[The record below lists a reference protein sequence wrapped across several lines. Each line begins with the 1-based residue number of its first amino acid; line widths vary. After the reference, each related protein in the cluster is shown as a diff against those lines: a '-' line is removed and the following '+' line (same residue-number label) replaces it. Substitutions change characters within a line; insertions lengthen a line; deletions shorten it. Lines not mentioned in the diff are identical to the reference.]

1 MPQCLSRLTVVVCAL
16 VLIAGWFAP
25 AAGQT
30 PATVQPPLEGAL
42 KVVLVCDTCDLA
54 ALRTDLPFVEFLA
67 DAATADIEVRA
78 TSAPADAN
86 QRWTLAITGR
96 GRFAGQNRTVSFV
109 ATPEM
114 TPADRNRALS
124 RTLKLGLAEFVLA
137 TPPGRFVD
145 VTFARAAGAEG
156 AKSDTTKPA
165 QKDPWNYWVFRFG
178 ASTDSYGEESQSSSS
193 YYVNGSASRVTERWK
208 INLSSYR
215 SVNKSRF
222 DIDETETVR
231 SRLSDWSVNSLI
243 VKSVGPKWSVAMTS
257 SVVGSSFSNST
268 LVGRATPGIEYD
280 FFPYA
285 ESSRR
290 SLTLQYNVG
299 PARYLY
305 EEETIFDKLEEM
317 IVTHSVTASLG
328 LRQPWG
334 QAGGSMTWSQ
344 HLTAMERT
352 RLSASGSISVRI
364 MRSINLNASGNYSRI
379 RDLFT
384 LEKGAASDEEVL
396 LRQRQLA
403 TGYRYGFSFGF
414 SYAFGALSNEAVN
427 PRFGGG

>member
-1 MPQCLSRLTVVVCAL
+1 MRLTLFVCAL
-16 VLIAGWFAP
+16 ILSAGPFVTP
-25 AAGQT
+25 ASGQT
-30 PATVQPPLEGAL
+30 PATPAQQPLEGAL
-42 KVVLVCDTCDLA
+42 KVQLVCDACDLA
-54 ALRTDLPFVEFLA
+54 ALRKDLPFVEFLS
-67 DAATADIEVRA
+67 DAATADVEVRV
-78 TSAPADAN
+78 TISAADAN
-86 QRWTLAITGR
+86 QRWSLAIGGR
-96 GRFAGQNRTVSFV
+96 GRFTGQNRTVAFL

-114 TPADRNRALS
+114 TPADTNRALA
-124 RTLKLGLAEFVLA
+124 RTLKLGLAEFIVA

-145 VTFARAAGAEG
+145 VTFARPAAAAGA
-156 AKSDTTKPA
+156 PPPV
-165 QKDPWNYWVFRFG
+165 QVDPWNYWVFRFG
-178 ASTDSYGEESQSSSS
+178 ASMDSYGEESQSSSS
-193 YYVNGSASRVTERWK
+193 YYIDGSANRVTEQWK
-208 INLSSYR
+208 IRLSVFR

-222 DIDETETVR
+222 DIDESETVR

-243 VKSVGPKWSVAMTS
+243 VKSLGPKWSFGLTS

-280 FFPYA
+280 VFPYA

-305 EEETIFDKLEEM
+305 EEETIFGKLEEM
-317 IVTHSVTASLG
+317 IAQHSFVASLG

-344 HLTAMERT
+344 HLTALDRT
-352 RLSASGSISVRI
+352 RLSANGSFSVRI
-364 MRSINLNASGNYSRI
+364 LRSINLNASGNYARI

-384 LEKGAASDEEVL
+384 LEKGAATDEEVL

-403 TGYRYGFSFGF
+403 TGFRYGFSFGF
-414 SYAFGALSNEAVN
+414 SYSFGALSNAAVN

>member
-1 MPQCLSRLTVVVCAL
+1 LRTSPSRLTVFVCAL
-16 VLIAGWFAP
+16 VLLAGGVAP
-25 AAGQT
+25 AFGQT
-30 PATVQPPLEGAL
+30 PATSTPPEGAL
-42 KVVLVCDTCDLA
+42 KVALVCEACDLA
-54 ALRTDLPFVEFLA
+54 SLRTALPFVEFVA
-67 DAATADIEVRA
+67 DPAAADVEVRV
-78 TSAPADAN
+78 TTAPADAN
-86 QRWTLAITGR
+86 QRWTLAIAGR
-96 GRFAGQNRTVSFV
+96 GRFAGQNRTVSFLV
-109 ATPEM
+109 TPE
-114 TPADRNRALS
+114 TTAADTNRAMA
-124 RTLKLGLAEFVLA
+124 RTLKLGIAEFVVA

-145 VTFARAAGAEG
+145 LSFARPAAAAG
-156 AKSDTTKPA
+156 TPPPA
-165 QKDPWNYWVFRFG
+165 QKDPWDYWVFRIG

-193 YYVNGSASRVTERWK
+193 YYINGNASRVTEQWK
-208 INLSSYR
+208 INLSAYR

-222 DIDETETVR
+222 DIDENETVR

-243 VKSVGPKWSVAMTS
+243 VKSLGPKWSFGLTS

-280 FFPYA
+280 LFPYA

-305 EEETIFDKLEEM
+305 EEETIYGKLEEM
-317 IVTHSVTASLG
+317 IATHSFIVSLG

-344 HLTAMERT
+344 HLTALDRT
-352 RLSASGSISVRI
+352 RLSASGSISVRV
-364 MRSINLNASGNYSRI
+364 MRSINLNASGNYARI

-384 LEKGAASDEEVL
+384 LEKGAATDEEVL

-403 TGYRYGFSFGF
+403 TGFRYGFSFGF
-414 SYAFGALSNEAVN
+414 SYSFGALSNEAVN

>member
-1 MPQCLSRLTVVVCAL
+1 MRLTLVVCAL
-16 VLIAGWFAP
+16 LLVAGTFAP
-25 AAGQT
+25 AFSQT
-30 PATVQPPLEGAL
+30 PATSPPAPPDGAL
-42 KVVLVCDTCDLA
+42 KVQLVCESCDLA
-54 ALRTDLPFVEFLA
+54 ALRTAVPFVEFVI
-67 DAATADIEVRA
+67 DAAAADVEVRV
-78 TSAPADAN
+78 TTTPAEAN
-86 QRWTLAITGR
+86 QRWTIAVAGR
-96 GRFAGQNRTVSFV
+96 GRFSGQNRTVAFV

-114 TPADRNRALS
+114 TPAE
-124 RTLKLGLAEFVLA
+124 RTRELARSLKLGLAEFVFA
-137 TPPGRFVD
+137 TPPGRHLD
-145 VTFARAAGAEG
+145 VTFARAAAAAETPG
-156 AKSDTTKPA
+156 TAKPA

-178 ASTDSYGEESQSSSS
+178 ASADSYGEESQSSSS

-208 INLSSYR
+208 INLSTYR

-222 DIDETETVR
+222 DLDETETVR

-305 EEETIFDKLEEM
+305 EEETIFGKLEEM
-317 IVTHSVTASLG
+317 IATHSVVASLG

-334 QAGGSMTWSQ
+334 TAGGSMTWSQ
-344 HLTAMERT
+344 HLTAMDRT

-364 MRSINLNASGNYSRI
+364 MRAINLNASGNYARI

-384 LEKGAASDEEVL
+384 LEKGAATDEEVL

-414 SYAFGALSNEAVN
+414 SYAFGALRNEAVN